1 MDGMKDRSQGADS
14 LGRSNGVTEFVASAA
29 FSFHA
34 RRMIFRQDW
43 FSISFLQQVFRRP
56 VGRLSLAAVLALAIA
71 GCQSTGGKQ
80 SGQPGSPAPT
90 EAPAK
95 SSKLKSATPLNTVPT
110 ATFKAEKL
118 NAMDAAITNAIAEGK
133 LPGGVLWLER
143 GREVYSRGYGW
154 RAIEPKREV
163 VTTDTIYDA
172 ASLTKV
178 VATTPAMLIL
188 IERGLVQLNDPVRR
202 FIPEFS
208 GGGKENVT
216 IRHLMTHVS
225 GLRSG
230 LGATPAWTGY
240 DTAIKRA
247 CNEVLQTEPGT
258 KFLYSDINFIL
269 LGEVVRRVSGM
280 PLNQFVEAEI
290 YKPLKMT
297 DTGYLPGPE
306 KLSRIAPTEVIEGKP
321 LRGVVHDP
329 TSRKMGGVAGHAG
342 LFTTAHDL
350 ARYARMILNG
360 GSLDGVRILRTE
372 TIQMMM
378 NIHTPSKVPERRGL
392 GWDIDSPYAS
402 LRGSVFPIGSFGHTG
417 WTGTSLWIDPYSRTF
432 WVFVSNRNHPTEKG
446 SVTALRKVLGTL
458 AAEAVNGF
466 DFNHVPGALPAR
478 TNKVTSIEP
487 LEYAAA
493 DGGAPLTPTLSPPRG
508 EGEEKASK
516 TTQVLNGIDV
526 LKREKFARLKG
537 LRLGLI
543 TNHTG
548 QDKDRNL
555 IIDMLHEAEGV
566 QLKALF
572 GPEHG
577 IRGLLDEKVPDSK
590 DEKTGLPVYS
600 LYGETRVPKPE
611 HLKDLD
617 ALIFDIQDVG
627 CRFYTYP
634 STMGNCMEAAAKAK
648 LKFFVLDRVNP
659 ITGVEVDGPVLTD
672 KPSFVAYHQVPVRH
686 GMTIGELARMYNA
699 EKKYGADLTVIQVE
713 GWKREMWFDATGLP
727 WKNPSPNMRSLT
739 QATLYPG
746 VGLLEMSAVSVGRGT
761 DTPFEVVGA
770 PYIDDLKLA
779 AELNAAG
786 LKHVRFVP
794 IRFTPNASVNKD
806 KECRGVNIILTDRDQ
821 CDVVDIGILI
831 ASTLHRMY
839 PKDYNLDKFNRL
851 LGHPATIQMI
861 RDGKSVSEIRKSW
874 QPAMDD
880 FMKRRKEFLLY

>member
-1 MDGMKDRSQGADS
+1 
-14 LGRSNGVTEFVASAA
+14 
-29 FSFHA
+29 
-34 RRMIFRQDW
+34 MIFRQD
-43 FSISFLQQVFRRP
+43 FPNVISFFRK
-56 VGRLSLAAVLALAIA
+56 GFSHSLSLSALLVALVLA
-71 GCQSTGGKQ
+71 GCQSR
-80 SGQPGSPAPT
+80 SPEAKAPT
-90 EAPAK
+90 QPTTPTTKVEEPAK
-95 SSKLKSATPLNTVPT
+95 TSKGVRSLQPTPLNVKPAVP
-110 ATFKAEKL
+110 FKSEKL
-118 NAMDAAITNAIAEGK
+118 AAMDAAITNAIAEAK

-143 GREVYSRGYGW
+143 GQEVYLRGYGW
-154 RAIEPKREV
+154 RAVEPKREV
-163 VTTDTIYDA
+163 ITTDTIYDA

-178 VATTPAMLIL
+178 VATTPAILIL
-188 IERGLVQLNDPVRR
+188 FERGLLQLNDPVRR
-202 FIPEFS
+202 FIPEFT

-216 IRHLMTHVS
+216 VRHLMTHVS
-225 GLRSG
+225 GLRPG
-230 LGATPAWTGY
+230 LGNTPAWTGY

-247 CNEVLQTEPGT
+247 CGETLQTEPGT
-258 KFLYSDINFIL
+258 KFVYSDINFIL
-269 LGEVVRRVSGM
+269 LGEIVRRASGM

-290 YKPLKMT
+290 YGPLKMV
-297 DTGYLPGPE
+297 DTGYLPSPD
-306 KLSRIAPTEVIEGKP
+306 KLGRIAPTETIEGKP

-329 TSRKMGGVAGHAG
+329 TARKMGGVAGHAG
-342 LFTTAHDL
+342 LFTTANDL

-360 GSLDGVRILRTE
+360 GSLEGARILKTS
-372 TIQMMM
+372 TIQMMASV
-378 NIHTPSKVPERRGL
+378 HTPSKVPDRRGL
-392 GWDIDSPYAS
+392 GWDIDSNYAGP
-402 LRGSVFPIGSFGHTG
+402 RGNVFPIGSFGHTG
-417 WTGTSLWIDPYSRTF
+417 WTGTCLWIDPYSQTF
-432 WVFVSNRNHPTEKG
+432 YIFVSNRNHPTEKG
-446 SVTALRKVLGTL
+446 SVTALRRVLGTL

-466 DFNHVPGALPAR
+466 DFSKVPGALPPRAT
-478 TNKVTSIEP
+478 TNKVTQIEV

-493 DGGAPLTPTLSPPRG
+493 DREA
-508 EGEEKASK
+508 
-516 TTQVLNGIDV
+516 TQVLNGIDV
-526 LKREKFARLKG
+526 LKREGFARLKG

-548 QDKDRNL
+548 QDKDRNP
-555 IIDMLHEAEGV
+555 IIDMLHEAEGI

-611 HLKDLD
+611 HLKNLD
-617 ALIFDIQDVG
+617 ALIFDIQDIG

-648 LKFFVLDRVNP
+648 IKYFVLDRVNP
-659 ITGVEVDGPVLTD
+659 ITGTAIDGPVLTD
-672 KPSFVAYHQVPVRH
+672 KTSFVAYHQVPVRH
-686 GMTIGELARMYNA
+686 GMTIGELAKMYNA
-699 EKKYGADLTVIQVE
+699 EKKFGADLTVIEVE
-713 GWKREMWFDATGLP
+713 GWKRGMWFDETGQP

-746 VGLLEMSAVSVGRGT
+746 VGLLEFSAVSVGRGT

-806 KECRGVNIILTDRDQ
+806 KECRGVNIILTDREK

-839 PKDYNLDKFNRL
+839 PKDYDLAKFNRL

-861 RDGKSVSEIRKSW
+861 REGASIKDIRKSW
-874 QPAMDD
+874 EPAVKE
-880 FMKRRKEFLLY
+880 FMKRRKEYLIY

>member
-1 MDGMKDRSQGADS
+1 MALNGAA
-14 LGRSNGVTEFVASAA
+14 L
-29 FSFHA
+29 
-34 RRMIFRQDW
+34 M
-43 FSISFLQQVFRRP
+43 L
-56 VGRLSLAAVLALAIA
+56 VLALAFT
-71 GCQSTGGKQ
+71 GCQSKSASQGGNQTTATATAKTGTN
-80 SGQPGSPAPT
+80 SPAPQAT
-90 EAPAK
+90 E
-95 SSKLKSATPLNTVPT
+95 SKVVKGLRTPTVLNVKPT
-110 ATFKAEKL
+110 AVFKAEKL
-118 NAMDAAITNAIAEGK
+118 AAMDAAITNAIGEGK

-143 GREVYSRGYGW
+143 GQEVYLRGYGW
-154 RAIEPKREV
+154 RAVEPKREV
-163 VTTDTIYDA
+163 ITTDTIYDA

-178 VATTPAMLIL
+178 VATTPAILIL
-188 IERGLVQLNDPVRR
+188 LDRGLLQLNDPVKR
-202 FIPEFS
+202 FIPEFT

-216 IRHLMTHVS
+216 VRHLMTHVS

-247 CNEVLQTEPGT
+247 CGETLQTEPGA

-269 LGEVVRRVSGM
+269 LGEIVRRASGM
-280 PLNQFVEAEI
+280 PLNQFVEENI
-290 YKPLKMT
+290 YKPLKMV
-297 DTGYLPGPE
+297 DTGYLPSPD
-306 KLSRIAPTEVIEGKP
+306 KLSRIAPTESIEGKP

-342 LFTTAHDL
+342 LFTTANDL

-360 GSLDGVRILRTE
+360 GSLDGARVLKT
-372 TIQMMM
+372 TTVQMME
-378 NIHTPSKVPERRGL
+378 NVHTPSAVADRRGL
-392 GWDIDSPYAS
+392 GWDIDSSYAGP
-402 LRGSVFPIGSFGHTG
+402 RGNVFPIGSFGHTG
-417 WTGTSLWIDPYSRTF
+417 WTGTCLWIDPFSQTF
-432 WVFVSNRNHPTEKG
+432 YIFVSNRNHPTEKG
-446 SVTALRKVLGTL
+446 SVTALRRVLGTL

-466 DFNHVPGALPAR
+466 DFNKVPGALPPR
-478 TNKVTSIEP
+478 MTNKVSQIEL

-508 EGEEKASK
+508 EGEK
-516 TTQVLNGIDV
+516 TGAAERKGPQVLNGIDV

-548 QDKDRNL
+548 QDKDRNP
-555 IIDMLHEAEGV
+555 IIDMLHEAEGI

-617 ALIFDIQDVG
+617 ALIFDIQDIG

-648 LKFFVLDRVNP
+648 IKYFVLDRVNP
-659 ITGVEVDGPVLTD
+659 ITGTAIDGPVLTD
-672 KPSFVAYHQVPVRH
+672 KTSFVAYHQVPVRH
-686 GMTIGELARMYNA
+686 GMTIGELAKMYNA
-699 EKKYGADLTVIQVE
+699 EKKFGADLTVIEIE
-713 GWKREMWFDATGLP
+713 GWKRGMWFDETGQP

-746 VGLLEMSAVSVGRGT
+746 VGLLEFSAVSVGRGT

-806 KECRGVNIILTDRDQ
+806 KECRGVNIILTDREK
-821 CDVVDIGILI
+821 CEVVDIGILI

-839 PKDYNLDKFNRL
+839 PNDYDLNKFKKL
-851 LGHPATIQMI
+851 LGHDATIEMI
-861 RDGKSVSEIRKSW
+861 REGKSVKEIRKSW
-874 QPAMDD
+874 EPAVKE
-880 FMKRRKEFLLY
+880 FMKRRKEFLIY

>member
-1 MDGMKDRSQGADS
+1 MVHVRLGGRLARRATEVAVAMRS
-14 LGRSNGVTEFVASAA
+14 

-34 RRMIFRQDW
+34 SQMLFSVRHTHSVSKVPLPFW
-43 FSISFLQQVFRRP
+43 FSRR
-56 VGRLSLAAVLALAIA
+56 VLASMALAVALVGMA
-71 GCQSTGGKQ
+71 GCQSDRAGSQASGKPAAANAVATTE
-80 SGQPGSPAPT
+80 SGKA
-90 EAPAK
+90 AK
-95 SSKLKSATPLNTVPT
+95 GFKPT
-110 ATFKAEKL
+110 ALNVVPAQTFKAEKL
-118 NAMDAAITNAIAEGK
+118 AAMDAAITNAIAEGK

-143 GREVYSRGYGW
+143 GPDTYVRGYGW
-154 RAIEPKREV
+154 RAIDPQREV

-178 VATTPAMLIL
+178 IATTPSILIL
-188 IERGLVQLNDPVRR
+188 MERGLLQLNDPVKR

-247 CNEVLQTEPGT
+247 CNETLINEPGT

-269 LGEVVRRVSGM
+269 LGEIVRRASGM
-280 PLNQFVEAEI
+280 SLNQFVEAEI
-290 YKPLKMT
+290 YKPLKMV

-306 KLSRIAPTEVIEGKP
+306 KLSRIAPTEVIEGKA

-342 LFTTAHDL
+342 LFTTAKDL

-360 GSLDGVRILRTE
+360 GTLEGVRILKTE
-372 TIQMMM
+372 TIQIME
-378 NIHTPSKVPERRGL
+378 NVHTPSKVAERRGL

-402 LRGSVFPIGSFGHTG
+402 LRGNVFPIGSFGHTG
-417 WTGTSLWIDPYSRTF
+417 WTGTCLWIDPYSRTF
-432 WVFVSNRNHPTEKG
+432 WIFVSNRNHPTEKG

-478 TNKVTSIEP
+478 ATNRVSQIEV

-493 DGGAPLTPTLSPPRG
+493 DREMP
-508 EGEEKASK
+508 
-516 TTQVLNGIDV
+516 QVLNGIDV
-526 LKREKFARLKG
+526 LKRDGFARLKG

-548 QDKDRNL
+548 QDKDRNP
-555 IIDMLHEAEGV
+555 IIDMLHEAEGI

-617 ALIFDIQDVG
+617 ALIFDIQDIG

-648 LKFFVLDRVNP
+648 IKYFVLDRVNP
-659 ITGVEVDGPVLTD
+659 ITGTAVDGPVLTD
-672 KPSFVAYHQVPVRH
+672 KTSFVAYHQVPVRH
-686 GMTIGELARMYNA
+686 GMTIGELAKMYNA
-699 EKKYGADLTVIQVE
+699 EKKFGADLTVIEVE
-713 GWKREMWFDATGLP
+713 GWKRGMWFDETGQP

-806 KECRGVNIILTDRDQ
+806 KECRGVNIILTDREK

-831 ASTLHRMY
+831 ASTLHRLY
-839 PKDYNLDKFNRL
+839 PKDYDLTKFNRL

-861 RDGKSVSEIRKSW
+861 RDGKSVKEIRKSW
-874 QPAMDD
+874 EPAVKE
-880 FMKRRKEFLLY
+880 FMKRRKEFLIY

>member
-1 MDGMKDRSQGADS
+1 MA
-14 LGRSNGVTEFVASAA
+14 LGV
-29 FSFHA
+29 
-34 RRMIFRQDW
+34 
-43 FSISFLQQVFRRP
+43 
-56 VGRLSLAAVLALAIA
+56 VLVVMA
-71 GCQSTGGKQ
+71 GCQSKQ
-80 SGQPGSPAPT
+80 SGGKPAT
-90 EAPAK
+90 ATAGVTAESGKAAG
-95 SSKLKSATPLNTVPT
+95 LKPT
-110 ATFKAEKL
+110 ALNVVPAQTFKAEKL
-118 NAMDAAITNAIAEGK
+118 AAMDTAITNAIAEGK

-143 GREVYSRGYGW
+143 GPDTYVRGYGW
-154 RAIEPKREV
+154 RAIDPQREV

-178 VATTPAMLIL
+178 IATTPSILIL
-188 IERGLVQLNDPVRR
+188 MERGLLQLNDPVKR

-216 IRHLMTHVS
+216 IRQLMTHVS

-247 CNEVLQTEPGT
+247 CNETLINEPGT

-269 LGEVVRRVSGM
+269 LGEIVRRASGM
-280 PLNQFVEAEI
+280 PLNQFAEAEI
-290 YKPLKMT
+290 YKPLKMV

-306 KLSRIAPTEVIEGKP
+306 KLSRIAPTEVIEGKA

-342 LFTTAHDL
+342 LFTTAKDL

-360 GSLDGVRILRTE
+360 GTLDGVRILKTE
-372 TIQMMM
+372 TIQIMQHV
-378 NIHTPSKVPERRGL
+378 HTPSKVAERRGL

-402 LRGSVFPIGSFGHTG
+402 LRGNVFPIGSFGHTG
-417 WTGTSLWIDPYSRTF
+417 WTGTCLWIDPYSRTF
-432 WVFVSNRNHPTEKG
+432 WIFVSNRNHPTEKG

-466 DFNHVPGALPAR
+466 DFNNVPGALPAR
-478 TNKVTSIEP
+478 ATTNKVSSIEVV
-487 LEYAAA
+487 EYAAA
-493 DGGAPLTPTLSPPRG
+493 DREVP
-508 EGEEKASK
+508 
-516 TTQVLNGIDV
+516 QVLNGIDV
-526 LKREKFARLKG
+526 LKRDGFARLKG

-548 QDKDRNL
+548 QDKDRNP
-555 IIDMLHEAEGV
+555 IIDMLHEAEGI

-617 ALIFDIQDVG
+617 ALIFDIQDIG

-648 LKFFVLDRVNP
+648 IKYFVLDRVNP
-659 ITGVEVDGPVLTD
+659 ITGTAVDGPVLTD
-672 KPSFVAYHQVPVRH
+672 KTSFVAYHQVPVRH
-686 GMTIGELARMYNA
+686 GMTIGELAKMYNA
-699 EKKYGADLTVIQVE
+699 EKKFGADLTVIEVE
-713 GWKREMWFDATGLP
+713 GWKRGMWFDATGLP

-739 QATLYPG
+739 EATLYPG

-761 DTPFEVVGA
+761 ETPFEVVGA
-770 PYIDDLKLA
+770 PYIDDVKLA
-779 AELNAAG
+779 SELNAAG

-794 IRFTPNASVNKD
+794 IRFTPNASVFKD
-806 KECRGVNIILTDRDQ
+806 KECRGVNIILTDREK

-839 PKDYNLDKFNRL
+839 PKDYNLDKFNKL
-851 LGHPATIQMI
+851 LGHPATIQAI
-861 RDGKSVSEIRKSW
+861 RDGKSVKDIRKMW
-874 QPAMDD
+874 QPDVKE
-880 FMKRRKEFLLY
+880 FMKRRKEFLIY

>member
-1 MDGMKDRSQGADS
+1 
-14 LGRSNGVTEFVASAA
+14 
-29 FSFHA
+29 
-34 RRMIFRQDW
+34 MIFSASHQGNPSRSGILPPR
-43 FSISFLQQVFRRP
+43 FCR
-56 VGRLSLAAVLALAIA
+56 GALASTTLALALFLLA
-71 GCQSTGGKQ
+71 GCQSDRAGSQRGK
-80 SGQPGSPAPT
+80 AAV
-90 EAPAK
+90 EAPKPAAK
-95 SSKLKSATPLNTVPT
+95 APKPTALNTVPVE
-110 ATFKAEKL
+110 AFKPEKL
-118 NAMDAAITNAIAEGK
+118 AAMDAAITNAIAEGK

-143 GREVYSRGYGW
+143 GPDTYLRGYGW
-154 RAIEPKREV
+154 RTIEPRREV
-163 VTTDTIYDA
+163 ITTDTIYDA

-178 VATTPAMLIL
+178 IATTPSILIL
-188 IERGLVQLNDPVRR
+188 MERGLLQLNDPVKR

-230 LGATPAWTGY
+230 LGSMPAWTGY

-247 CNEVLQTEPGT
+247 CNEMLINEPGT

-269 LGEVVRRVSGM
+269 LGEIVRRVSGM
-280 PLNQFVEAEI
+280 PLNQFAEAEI
-290 YKPLKMT
+290 YRPLKMV
-297 DTGYLPGPE
+297 DTGYLPSPE
-306 KLSRIAPTEVIEGKP
+306 KLDRIAPTEVIDGQA

-342 LFTTAHDL
+342 LFTTANDL

-360 GSLDGVRILRTE
+360 GTLEGVRILKTE
-372 TIQMMM
+372 TIQIME
-378 NIHTPSKVPERRGL
+378 NVHTPSKVPDRRGL
-392 GWDIDSPYAS
+392 GWDIDSSYAS
-402 LRGSVFPIGSFGHTG
+402 LRGSVFPVGSFGHTG
-417 WTGTSLWIDPYSRTF
+417 WTGTSLWIDPYSQTF
-432 WVFVSNRNHPTEKG
+432 WIFLSNRNHPTEKG
-446 SVTALRKVLGTL
+446 SVIALRKVLGTL

-466 DFNHVPGALPAR
+466 DFNNVREALPAR
-478 TNKVTSIEP
+478 ATNKVSNIEP
-487 LEYAAA
+487 LQYAAA
-493 DGGAPLTPTLSPPRG
+493 DRETA
-508 EGEEKASK
+508 
-516 TTQVLNGIDV
+516 VLNGIDV

-548 QDKDRNL
+548 QDRERNP
-555 IIDMLHEAEGV
+555 IIDMLHEADGV

-617 ALIFDIQDVG
+617 ALIFDIQDIG

-648 LKFFVLDRVNP
+648 IKFFVLDRVNP
-659 ITGVEVDGPVLTD
+659 INGEAVDGPVLTD
-672 KPSFVAYHQVPVRH
+672 KTSFVAYHQVPVRH
-686 GMTIGELARMYNA
+686 GMTIGELAKMYNA
-699 EKKYGADLTVIQVE
+699 EKKFGADLAVIEVE
-713 GWKREMWFDATGLP
+713 GWKRGMWFDETGLP

-739 QATLYPG
+739 EATLYPG
-746 VGLLEMSAVSVGRGT
+746 VGLLEMTAVSVGRGT

-770 PYIDDLKLA
+770 PYIDDVKLA

-794 IRFTPNASVNKD
+794 IRFTPNASVFKD
-806 KECRGVNIILTDRDQ
+806 KECRGVNIFLTDREK

-839 PKDYNLDKFNRL
+839 PKDYNLDKFNKL
-851 LGHPATIQMI
+851 LGHPATIQAI
-861 RDGKSVSEIRKSW
+861 RDGKSVTDIRNLW
-874 QPAMDD
+874 QPDVQD
-880 FMKRRKEFLLY
+880 FMKRRKAFLIY